1 MIEASEHSV
10 TVLTD
15 HAATIAIVKQTSLS
29 SSSIDK
35 LNNRLTRASQ
45 YLAQFHNLNVVY
57 IPGKEHVVP
66 DALSRLTATDSN
78 RVKQD
83 SDVLEDLVMSNSIEL
98 CHTTTI
104 LEIQPEF
111 KKQLQT
117 AYSTD
122 KHFSRIHALATQS
135 PEETSFRLENELLW
149 NEGRLCIP
157 KALEADVF
165 ETAHNNQ
172 FHIGFHRLYPRI
184 RDQYY
189 IRKLE
194 KHLRRYLLH
203 CPQCQLLQ
211 TKRHRPYGSL
221 QPIYAAAVPFHTITI
236 DFVVGLPMADD
247 CNALLTTTCK
257 FSKRI
262 LLIAGH
268 DTLTADAWA
277 HWFLDALL
285 GSDWGLPSVII
296 SDRDSKFMGIW

>member
-15 HAATIAIVKQTSLS
+15 HAATTAIVKQTSLS

-122 KHFSRIHALATQS
+122 KHFSRIHAL
-135 PEETSFRLENELLW
+135 
-149 NEGRLCIP
+149 G
-157 KALEADVF
+157 
-165 ETAHNNQ
+165 
-172 FHIGFHRLYPRI
+172 
-184 RDQYY
+184 
-189 IRKLE
+189 
-194 KHLRRYLLH
+194 
-203 CPQCQLLQ
+203 
-211 TKRHRPYGSL
+211 
-221 QPIYAAAVPFHTITI
+221 
-236 DFVVGLPMADD
+236 
-247 CNALLTTTCK
+247 
-257 FSKRI
+257 KRI
-262 LLIAGH
+262 AMERRK
-268 DTLTADAWA
+268 TL
-277 HWFLDALL
+277 HSQ
-285 GSDWGLPSVII
+285 GSRSRCV
-296 SDRDSKFMGIW
+296 RDSTRQSISYWVPPPLPTNPRPILHLKA